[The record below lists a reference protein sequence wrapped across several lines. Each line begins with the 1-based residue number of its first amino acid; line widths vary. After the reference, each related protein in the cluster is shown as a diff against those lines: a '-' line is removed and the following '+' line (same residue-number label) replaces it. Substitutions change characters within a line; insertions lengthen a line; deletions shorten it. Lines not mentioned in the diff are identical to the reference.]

1 MILPNITIY
10 SSVGNYSRSSSAT
23 VANVRYSQTALA
35 SNNEKACWPAVLAVA
50 AGVGLVVVAA
60 VGVIDG
66 WNSIHQQLNQ
76 YSMAPNYNSNDFSKY
91 DVN

>member
-10 SSVGNYSRSSSAT
+10 SSVGNYSKNSSAT
-23 VANVRYSQTALA
+23 GANAVYSQTALS

-66 WNSIHQQLNQ
+66 WNSIHQQLNA
-76 YSMAPNYNSNDFSKY
+76 YAVASNYNSNDFSKY